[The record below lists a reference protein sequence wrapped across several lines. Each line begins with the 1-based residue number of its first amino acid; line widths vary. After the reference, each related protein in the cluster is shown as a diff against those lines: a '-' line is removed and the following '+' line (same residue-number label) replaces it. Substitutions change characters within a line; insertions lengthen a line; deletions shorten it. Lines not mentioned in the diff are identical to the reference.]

1 MEFEVGVGISQFI
14 EDGCCEFS
22 LFEEDFHVQE
32 SDQLFRELVGTFDS
46 RKEVLHKVDEI
57 QQFVVTQ

>member
-32 SDQLFRELVGTFDS
+32 SDGHLRDLVGEFDNGM
-46 RKEVLHKVDEI
+46 EVLQKVDKI
-57 QQFVVTQ
+57 QKLFVAY